1 MSQNDSN
8 RQPPK
13 SGSAPKKGPSPKTL
27 ARREARTLA
36 MQALYSW
43 HVAGQPL
50 NEIEAQ
56 FRVDNDFTAVDG
68 AYFHEIL
75 HGVPRQKSE
84 IDSSFEPLLDRP
96 LDEIDPVELAIL
108 RLSTYELRNRVD
120 IPYRVVIN
128 EGIELAKVF
137 GATDGHKFVNGVLD
151 KLAPRLRADEVRAHK
166 R

>member
-1 MSQNDSN
+1 VSPSDEKPA
-8 RQPPK
+8 R
-13 SGSAPKKGPSPKTL
+13 KGPSAKLL
-27 ARREARTLA
+27 ARRQARSLA
-36 MQALYSW
+36 MQALYAW
-43 HVAGQPL
+43 QIAGQAL

-56 FRVDNDFTAVDG
+56 FRVDNDFTAVDA

-75 HGVPRQKSE
+75 HGVPRQKTE
-84 IDSSFEPLLDRP
+84 IDNSFVALLDRP

-108 RLSTYELRNRVD
+108 RLSTYELRNRLDV
-120 IPYRVVIN
+120 PYRVVIN

-151 KLAPRLRADEVRAHK
+151 KLAPKLRADEVRGGNK

>member
-1 MSQNDSN
+1 MSQNDGN
-8 RQPPK
+8 GQQPQ
-13 SGSAPKKGPSPKTL
+13 APKKGPSNKTL
-27 ARREARTLA
+27 ARRQARTLA

-43 HVAGQPL
+43 HMAGQSL

-75 HGVPRQKSE
+75 HGVPRQKTE
-84 IDSSFEPLLDRP
+84 IDGAFESLLDRP
-96 LDEIDPVELAIL
+96 LDEIDPVELSIL
-108 RLSTYELRNRVD
+108 RLSTYELKNRID

-151 KLAPRLRADEVRAHK
+151 KLAPRLRADEVRANK